1 MSLCNDG
8 RRAKWTLKGGI
19 TMSTY
24 RLATGVLAALLACG
38 TGPGVYAEGLAQQLN
53 SLYGPRGI
61 ILETDEFHL
70 AHFTSDSLATLSLLV
85 QQLAPGAA
93 DFPAVSTVPGLTFR
107 YNPELQAF
115 ERSSGSLGPVYVER
129 PQTLGRGKLD
139 VGFSYLFQDFDELD
153 GASLDGLSFRLEHA
167 DCCDPIGTPGIPDFE
182 ADTADL
188 TFEEFDLESHVL
200 SLYATYGITDRW
212 DVNVLVP
219 IVFTSLDVTA
229 RAVLSDTTGRD
240 VHLFPGG
247 TNVQTSTVDDDATG
261 VGDLLLRTKYHFLSL
276 NGFNL
281 ASGLSLRLPTG
292 DEDDFQGLNDV
303 ILTPY
308 VALSQEWSRFDFHF
322 QAGFDIN
329 ADDTERSRARYG
341 IGLTTQ
347 LVERVAFLID
357 IIGSSNLTEQDLS
370 VTVPVIVGS
379 AEVGSQTITQG
390 LRTDIVD
397 LAIGFKAAFAP
408 SVVGFAAVFLPLNDD
423 GLRSD
428 AVPTAG
434 LEVSF

>member
-1 MSLCNDG
+1 
-8 RRAKWTLKGGI
+8 
-19 TMSTY
+19 MSTY
-24 RLATGVLAALLACG
+24 RFATAVLTALLACG
-38 TGPGVYAEGLAQQLN
+38 TGPRVYAEGLAQQFN
-53 SLYGPRGI
+53 SLFGPRGI

-70 AHFTSDSLATLSLLV
+70 AHFTSDSLSTLGLLV

-107 YNPELQAF
+107 YNPDLQAF

-129 PQTLGRGKLD
+129 PQTVGRGKLD

-153 GASLDGLSFRLEHA
+153 GASLDGLSFRLDHA
-167 DCCDPIGTPGIPDFE
+167 DCCDPIGTPGDPDFE
-182 ADTADL
+182 LDKADL

-212 DVNVLVP
+212 DVNVLLP
-219 IVFTSLDVTA
+219 IMFTSLDVRA
-229 RAVLSDTTGRD
+229 RAELSDTTGRQ
-240 VHLFPGG
+240 VHQFPGG
-247 TNVQTSTVDDDATG
+247 TNVQTRTVDDDATG
-261 VGDLLLRTKYHFLSL
+261 VGDLLLRTKYHFMST

-281 ASGLSLRLPTG
+281 AGGLSLRLPTG
-292 DEDDFQGLNDV
+292 DEDDFQGLDDV
-303 ILTPY
+303 VLTPY
-308 VALSQEWSRFDFHF
+308 LALSQEWGRFDFHF
-322 QAGFDIN
+322 QGGFDIN

-341 IGLTTQ
+341 IGVTTQ
-347 LVERVAFLID
+347 LVDRLAFLID
-357 IIGSSNLTEQDLS
+357 IIGSSSLAEQDLS
-370 VTVPVIVGS
+370 VSGIPVIVAS
-379 AEVGSQTITQG
+379 EEVGTQTVTRG

-397 LAIGFKAAFAP
+397 LSIGFKAALAQ
-408 SVVGFAAVFLPLNDD
+408 SVVGFAAVFIPLNDD

>member
-1 MSLCNDG
+1 MN
-8 RRAKWTLKGGI
+8 AH
-19 TMSTY
+19 
-24 RLATGVLAALLACG
+24 RLATGVLAASMASG
-38 TGPGVYAEGLAQQLN
+38 IGPQAYADQGLAEQFNGLF
-53 SLYGPRGI
+53 GPRGI
-61 ILETDEFHL
+61 ILETDAFHL
-70 AHFTSDSLATLSLLV
+70 AHFTSDSLSTLGLLV

-107 YNPELQAF
+107 YNTELQAF

-139 VGFSYLFQDFDELD
+139 IGFSYLFQDFDELD
-153 GASLDGLSFRLEHA
+153 GDSLDGLSFRLEHA
-167 DCCDPIGTPGIPDFE
+167 DCCDPIGTPGDPDFE
-182 ADTADL
+182 RDTADL

-200 SLYATYGITDRW
+200 SLYATYGITERW

-219 IVFTSLDVTA
+219 IMFTSLDVSA
-229 RAVLSDTTGRD
+229 RAVLNSGLNEFTPDPDDLTH
-240 VHLFPGG
+240 VFPGG
-247 TNVQTSTVDDDATG
+247 TNVQTRTVDDDATG
-261 VGDLLLRTKYHFLSL
+261 VGDLLLRTKYHFLST

-292 DEDDFQGLNDV
+292 DEDNFQGLDDV
-303 ILTPY
+303 VLTPY
-308 VALSQEWSRFDFHF
+308 LTLSQEWSRFDFHF

-347 LVERVAFLID
+347 LIDRLAFLID

-370 VTVPVIVGS
+370 VTVPVIVRS
-379 AEVGSQTITQG
+379 EERGSQTITRG

-397 LAIGFKAAFAP
+397 LSIGFKAAFAP
-408 SVVGFAAVFLPLNDD
+408 SVVGFAAVFIPLNDD

>member
-1 MSLCNDG
+1 
-8 RRAKWTLKGGI
+8 
-19 TMSTY
+19 MSTY
-24 RLATGVLAALLACG
+24 RFATGVLTALLACG
-38 TGPGVYAEGLAQQLN
+38 TGPRVYADGLAQQFN
-53 SLYGPRGI
+53 SLFGPRGI
-61 ILETDEFHL
+61 ILETNAFHL
-70 AHFTSDSLATLSLLV
+70 AHFTSDSLSTLGLLV

-107 YNPELQAF
+107 YDPELQAF

-129 PQTLGRGKLD
+129 PQTVGRGKLD
-139 VGFSYLFQDFDELD
+139 IGFSYLFQDFDELD
-153 GASLDGLSFRLEHA
+153 GASLDGLSFRLAHA
-167 DCCDPIGTPGIPDFE
+167 DCCSGPNTPGNPPFE
-182 ADTADL
+182 RDTADL
-188 TFEEFDLESHVL
+188 IFDQFDLESHVL

-219 IVFTSLDVTA
+219 IMFTSLDVSA
-229 RAVLSDTTGRD
+229 RAVLNNDTLNDFTPD
-240 VHLFPGG
+240 PDDLVHEFPGG
-247 TNVQTSTVDDDATG
+247 ADVQTRTVDDDSTG
-261 VGDLLLRTKYHFLSL
+261 VGDLLLRTKYHFLST

-281 ASGLSLRLPTG
+281 ASGLTLRLPTG
-292 DEDDFQGLNDV
+292 DEDNFQGLDDV
-303 ILTPY
+303 VLTPFL
-308 VALSQEWSRFDFHF
+308 ALSQEWSRFDFHF

-341 IGLTTQ
+341 IGLSTQ

-370 VTVPVIVGS
+370 VTVPVIVG
-379 AEVGSQTITQG
+379 ADEVGSQTITQG

-397 LAIGFKAAFAP
+397 LAIGFKAAFAQ

-423 GLRSD
+423 GLRSN

>member
-1 MSLCNDG
+1 M
-8 RRAKWTLKGGI
+8 R
-19 TMSTY
+19 TY
-24 RLATGVLAALLACG
+24 RSATAMLAALLASG
-38 TGPGVYAEGLAQQLN
+38 IGPQAYADQGLAEQFNGLF
-53 SLYGPRGI
+53 GPRGI
-61 ILETDEFHL
+61 ILETNAFHL
-70 AHFTSDSLATLSLLV
+70 AHFTSDSLSTLGLLV

-107 YNPELQAF
+107 YDTELQAF

-129 PQTLGRGKLD
+129 PQTVGRGKLD
-139 VGFSYLFQDFDELD
+139 IGFSYLFQDFDELD
-153 GASLDGLSFRLEHA
+153 GASLDGLSFRLAHA
-167 DCCDPIGTPGIPDFE
+167 DCCGGPNSPGDPDFE
-182 ADTADL
+182 RDTADL
-188 TFEEFDLESHVL
+188 TFTEFDLESHVL

-212 DVNVLVP
+212 DINVLVP
-219 IVFTSLDVTA
+219 IMFTSLDVSA
-229 RAVLSDTTGRD
+229 RAVLNSGLNDFTPDPDDLTH
-240 VHLFPGG
+240 VFPGG
-247 TNVQTSTVDDDATG
+247 TNVQTRTVDDDATG
-261 VGDLLLRTKYHFLSL
+261 VGDLLLRTKYHFLST

-292 DEDDFQGLNDV
+292 DEDDFQGLDDV
-303 ILTPY
+303 VLTPY
-308 VALSQEWSRFDFHF
+308 LALSQEWSRFDFHF

-357 IIGSSNLTEQDLS
+357 IIGSSNLTEQDIS
-370 VTVPVIVGS
+370 VTVPVIEADAVVGTR
-379 AEVGSQTITQG
+379 TITQG

-397 LAIGFKAAFAP
+397 LAVGFKAALAP
-408 SVVGFAAVFLPLNDD
+408 SVVGFAAVFIPLNDD

-434 LEVSF
+434 LEMSF

>member
-1 MSLCNDG
+1 M
-8 RRAKWTLKGGI
+8 RAHRTAMGI
-19 TMSTY
+19 Q
-24 RLATGVLAALLACG
+24 AALLASG
-38 TGPGVYAEGLAQQLN
+38 IAQRANADQGLADQFNALF
-53 SLYGPRGI
+53 GPRGI
-61 ILETDEFHL
+61 ILPTNQFHL
-70 AHFTSDSLATLSLLV
+70 AHFTSTSQATLGLLV

-93 DFPAVSTVPGLTFR
+93 DFPAVSTVPGLSFR
-107 YNPELQAF
+107 YNSELQAF

-129 PQTLGRGKLD
+129 PQTVGRGKLD
-139 VGFSYLFQDFDELD
+139 IGFSYLFQDFDELD
-153 GASLDGLSFRLEHA
+153 GDSLDGLSFRLPHA
-167 DCCDPIGTPGIPDFE
+167 DCCGGPGTPGNPLFE
-182 ADTADL
+182 TDTADL
-188 TFEEFDLESHVL
+188 IFDQFDLESHVL

-219 IVFTSLDVTA
+219 IMFTSLEVNA
-229 RAVLSDTTGRD
+229 RAVLNNPTLVDCSQFPPGVPCDPTQM
-240 VHLFPGG
+240 VHEFPGG
-247 TNVQTSTVDDDATG
+247 TNVQQRSIDDDSTG
-261 VGDLLLRTKYHFLSL
+261 VGDLLLRTKYHILST

-292 DEDDFQGLNDV
+292 DEDDFQGLDDV
-303 ILTPY
+303 VLTPY
-308 VALSQEWSRFDFHF
+308 LALSQEWSRFDFHF

-347 LVERVAFLID
+347 LVERLAFLID
-357 IIGSSNLTEQDLS
+357 IIGSSNLTEQDIS

-379 AEVGSQTITQG
+379 TEVGRQTITQG

-408 SVVGFAAVFLPLNDD
+408 SVVGFASVFLPLNDD

>member
-1 MSLCNDG
+1 
-8 RRAKWTLKGGI
+8 
-19 TMSTY
+19 MSTY
-24 RLATGVLAALLACG
+24 RFAIGVLAALLVSG
-38 TGPGVYAEGLAQQLN
+38 TGPRVYADGLAQQIT
-53 SLYGPRGI
+53 SFFGPQGFT
-61 ILETDEFHL
+61 LDTDEFHRF
-70 AHFTSDSLATLSLLV
+70 HFSSDSQAVLGLLSINV
-85 QQLAPGAA
+85 QQFASAAA

-107 YNPELQAF
+107 YHPELHAF

-129 PQTLGRGKLD
+129 PQTVGRGKLD
-139 VGFSYLFQDFDELD
+139 IGFSYLFQDFDELD
-153 GASLDGLSFRLEHA
+153 GAGLDGLSFPRLEHA
-167 DCCDPIGTPGIPDFE
+167 DCCAGPNTPGFPDFE
-182 ADTADL
+182 LDTVDVV
-188 TFEEFDLESHVL
+188 FDKFNIESHVL

-212 DVNVLVP
+212 DVNVLLP

-229 RAVLSDTTGRD
+229 RAVLNDTTGRQ

-247 TNVQTSTVDDDATG
+247 TNVQTRTIDDDATG
-261 VGDLLLRTKYHFLSL
+261 VGDLLLRTKYHFLST

-303 ILTPY
+303 VLTPY
-308 VALSQEWSRFDFHF
+308 LALSQEWSRFDFHF

-341 IGLTTQ
+341 IGLTT
-347 LVERVAFLID
+347 LLMDRLAFLID
-357 IIGSSNLTEQDLS
+357 IIGSSGLTEQDIS
-370 VTVPVIVGS
+370 VTVPVIEGADVVGTR
-379 AEVGSQTITQG
+379 TITQE

-397 LAIGFKAAFAP
+397 LAVGFKAAFAQ
-408 SVVGFAAVFLPLNDD
+408 SVVGFAAVFIPLNDD

>member
-1 MSLCNDG
+1 
-8 RRAKWTLKGGI
+8 
-19 TMSTY
+19 MSTY
-24 RLATGVLAALLACG
+24 RFATAVLTALLACG
-38 TGPGVYAEGLAQQLN
+38 TGPRVYAEGLAQQFN
-53 SLYGPRGI
+53 SLFGPRGI

-70 AHFTSDSLATLSLLV
+70 AHFTSDSLSTLGLLV

-129 PQTLGRGKLD
+129 PQTVGRGKLD

-153 GASLDGLSFRLEHA
+153 GASLDGLFFRLEHA
-167 DCCDPIGTPGIPDFE
+167 DCCGDLNTPGDPDFE
-182 ADTADL
+182 RDTADL

-219 IVFTSLDVTA
+219 IMFTSLDVSA
-229 RAVLSDTTGRD
+229 RAVLSDTTGRR
-240 VHLFPGG
+240 VHQFPGG

-261 VGDLLLRTKYHFLSL
+261 VGDLLLRTKYHFLST

-281 ASGLSLRLPTG
+281 AGGLSLRLPTG
-292 DEDDFQGLNDV
+292 DEDDFQGLDDV
-303 ILTPY
+303 VLTPY
-308 VALSQEWSRFDFHF
+308 LALSQEWGRFDFHF
-322 QAGFDIN
+322 QGGFDIN

-357 IIGSSNLTEQDLS
+357 IIGSSSLAEQDLS

-379 AEVGSQTITQG
+379 AEVGSETITQG

-397 LAIGFKAAFAP
+397 LSIGFKAALAQ
-408 SVVGFAAVFLPLNDD
+408 SVVGFAAVFIPLNDD

>member
-1 MSLCNDG
+1 M
-8 RRAKWTLKGGI
+8 
-19 TMSTY
+19 
-24 RLATGVLAALLACG
+24 
-38 TGPGVYAEGLAQQLN
+38 
-53 SLYGPRGI
+53 
-61 ILETDEFHL
+61 
-70 AHFTSDSLATLSLLV
+70 
-85 QQLAPGAA
+85 
-93 DFPAVSTVPGLTFR
+93 
-107 YNPELQAF
+107 
-115 ERSSGSLGPVYVER
+115 
-129 PQTLGRGKLD
+129 
-139 VGFSYLFQDFDELD
+139 
-153 GASLDGLSFRLEHA
+153 
-167 DCCDPIGTPGIPDFE
+167 
-182 ADTADL
+182 
-188 TFEEFDLESHVL
+188 
-200 SLYATYGITDRW
+200 
-212 DVNVLVP
+212 
-219 IVFTSLDVTA
+219 
-229 RAVLSDTTGRD
+229 
-240 VHLFPGG
+240 
-247 TNVQTSTVDDDATG
+247 
-261 VGDLLLRTKYHFLSL
+261 RTKYHFLSL